1 MSNSSFIILFVG
13 MLIGAGLGVLFS
25 VWYFKKKVTDTVQGV
40 ISKLPS
46 QGLRDIATS
55 MVKTQYGI

>member
-1 MSNSSFIILFVG
+1 MCNSSFILFVG
-13 MLIGAGLGVLFS
+13 ILIGAGLGVLFS
-25 VWYFKKKVTDTVQGV
+25 VWYFRKKVSDTVQGV

-55 MVKTQYGI
+55 VVKTQYGI